1 MNELVNLLMEIQDI
15 QNFVEYCKIQSI
27 RRVN

>member
-15 QNFVEYCKIQSI
+15 QNFVEYCKIQRV